1 MLSHAKNY
9 WEMIAAVVMKVAR
22 VGDVLQIRKKYIKRR
37 NGHNTIVIILMLIL
51 VPPTPSAECAVLA

>member
-1 MLSHAKNY
+1 
-9 WEMIAAVVMKVAR
+9 MIAAVVMKVAR
-22 VGDVLQIRKKYIKRR
+22 VGDMLQIRKKYIKRR